1 MDATLGAGGHAAG
14 ILEASEPG
22 GMLLGL
28 EVDPQALD
36 LARQKLAP
44 FGERACL
51 KKASYTTL
59 PEQLAVLGWKA
70 VDGILLDLGA
80 SSMQF
85 DTPEK
90 WGGEIKLNNGGAYF
104 IEPQP
109 APERLP
115 YSVRAKRLDAA
126 E

>member
-1 MDATLGAGGHAAG
+1 MANIMIRRGGG
-14 ILEASEPG
+14 GEYVFYLPKRDLEDTI
-22 GMLLGL
+22 
-28 EVDPQALD
+28 V
-36 LARQKLAP
+36 
-44 FGERACL
+44 
-51 KKASYTTL
+51 
-59 PEQLAVLGWKA
+59 
-70 VDGILLDLGA
+70 
-80 SSMQF
+80 SMEF

-115 YSVRAKRLDAA
+115 LSVRAKRLDAA